1 MQISKYKAVLSQ
13 KKRQSSSNR
22 KVSRTYVLCYLNVGI
37 PHILIVICSSRIY
50 FMYWKIFNSYAMA
63 YDAEA
68 THIALLSVKG
78 FTTTFFTFSNSRK
91 AWLKA

>member
-1 MQISKYKAVLSQ
+1 
-13 KKRQSSSNR
+13 
-22 KVSRTYVLCYLNVGI
+22 
-37 PHILIVICSSRIY
+37 
-50 FMYWKIFNSYAMA
+50 MYWKIFNSYAMA